1 MSKLQKKLVHLFSDY
16 YYDYDYDYDY
26 DYSSFLSRLFKRFS
40 LLPQVKIWAFYFDLQ
55 CLLFLFWWQLFNR
68 GAEQLEQWMDTRE
81 AIIQS
86 EEIGAAEGAEALIK
100 KHEDFTKTV
109 AVQEAKIA
117 ALQENANQLIEK
129 EHYDSPA
136 IAERIAAV
144 LARSGI
150 WS

>member
-1 MSKLQKKLVHLFSDY
+1 
-16 YYDYDYDYDY
+16 
-26 DYSSFLSRLFKRFS
+26 
-40 LLPQVKIWAFYFDLQ
+40 
-55 CLLFLFWWQLFNR
+55 
-68 GAEQLEQWMDTRE
+68 MDTRE